1 METPNEYERDLKY
14 LTNTFSKSKFPV
26 MEKLI
31 NIALVT
37 PTPDDLF
44 GYASDPGVRIDVEQC
59 ILIDQA

>member
-1 METPNEYERDLKY
+1 MANGDAYIWVNK
-14 LTNTFSKSKFPV
+14 
-26 MEKLI
+26 I

-59 ILIDQA
+59 ILIDQV